1 MSYESNDVDNLK
13 NVLQDVIN
21 LMELVEDMDTKD
33 DKISGFYKKDYVMK
47 KMEQKIGMLFPSYKH
62 EIETIIE
69 ATIYLS
75 KLGRTIMV
83 NNEIKKC
90 FKNKSCFSW

>member
-1 MSYESNDVDNLK
+1 MSYECDDVHNLK
-13 NVLQDVIN
+13 NVLNEVII

-33 DKISGFYKKDYVMK
+33 DKISGYDKRDYVMT
-47 KMEQKIGMLFPSYKH
+47 KMQEKLGMLFPSYRH

-69 ATIYLS
+69 TTIFFT

-83 NNEIKKC
+83 NNTIKKC
-90 FKNKSCFSW
+90 VNKNCFSW

>member
-1 MSYESNDVDNLK
+1 MSYESCDVHNLK

-33 DKISGFYKKDYVMK
+33 DKISGFDKKDYVMK
-47 KMEQKIGMLFPSYKH
+47 QMERKLGMLFPSYKH

-69 ATIYLS
+69 ATIFFT
-75 KLGRTIMV
+75 KMGRTIMV
-83 NNEIKKC
+83 NNTIKKLC
-90 FKNKSCFSW
+90 KKTCFSW